1 MVEQSK
7 SETVN
12 SFVVDEFDRDSLHTL
27 PLSMIPL
34 ETSGLKRALM
44 IKNAR
49 YEGVV
54 ELFKGEGSGSG
65 QVEVGQLANVFNNIA
80 ESDLIVLGKLAEL
93 PSYDVYSLRIM
104 LREQEIPVND
114 FAEFRLSD
122 NKTWELNEYMRSFT
136 RPLLLKVYGTGGA
149 SHEFAD
155 VIELFRQPD
164 VSLARQQLGAL
175 ADLLDVDLWQ
185 FPTFLQDY
193 GDTYLSVSYY
203 RQCFD
208 QVVPHVRNVRDSLDE
223 LVKHP
228 QLRQDREFVQT
239 CSRVSALI
247 DRAVDMIRKRFELF
261 DRSTREAWCDVN
273 GDRFRAL
280 QELIVSNHAMLGG
293 MLCGITVCLESWA
306 EKFPNADVGGAHRRA
321 EYVRNELRFG
331 VDHMRTIRVPG
342 PEAQSEDLVK
352 AS

>member
-65 QVEVGQLANVFNNIA
+65 QVEVGQLANVLNNIA

-114 FAEFRLSD
+114 FAEFKLSD
-122 NKTWELNEYMRSFT
+122 NKTRELNEYMRSFT

-239 CSRVSALI
+239 CHRVSALI

-261 DRSTREAWCDVN
+261 DKSTREAWRDVN
-273 GDRFRAL
+273 GDRFGHCRNSL
-280 QELIVSNHAMLGG
+280 FP
-293 MLCGITVCLESWA
+293 ITQCLVGCCAES
-306 EKFPNADVGGAHRRA
+306 
-321 EYVRNELRFG
+321 RF
-331 VDHMRTIRVPG
+331 
-342 PEAQSEDLVK
+342 A
-352 AS
+352 